1 MVEYGQR
8 RLLLWLTLLSLAFGY
23 IEASVVVY
31 LRVIFYPGG
40 FRFPLVPLPTHLLW
54 IEVGREA
61 ATLLLLFSLAC
72 LLSRDKLRRFA
83 IFAYCFGLWDLAY
96 YLFLKLILDWPAS
109 LLTWDI
115 LFLIPLPWTGPVLA
129 PMLVAIALMAAAVFI
144 LRLPEGASSPFRP
157 IDWAVE
163 GVAGGVILASFLW
176 NVPALASQA
185 QPHDYPWWLF
195 SAGFI
200 GGSGWFIWRY
210 TRRQPSLHPG
220 PSVPQD

>member
-1 MVEYGQR
+1 MAEYGQR

-31 LRVIFYPGG
+31 LREISYPEG
-40 FRFPLVPLPTHLLW
+40 FHFPLVPPPTHLLW
-54 IEVGREA
+54 TEVGREV
-61 ATLLLLFSLAC
+61 ATLLFLFSLAC

-83 IFAYCFGLWDLAY
+83 IFAYCFGLWDLTY
-96 YLFLKLILDWPAS
+96 YLVLKLILDWPAS

-129 PMLVAIALMAAAVFI
+129 PMLISAALMAAAVVIF
-144 LRLPEGASSPFRP
+144 RLPEGAPSPFRP

-163 GVAGGVILASFLW
+163 LVAGGVILASFLW
-176 NVPALASQA
+176 NVPALASQD

-195 SAGFI
+195 GI
-200 GGSGWFIWRY
+200 GLLGGMGWFIWRY
-210 TRRQPSLHPG
+210 TRPRPG
-220 PSVPQD
+220 PSGQG